1 MNTNIPPAPQDL
13 IKGLRA
19 SGMSQMDIARVTGI
33 PQPTISRWE
42 AGGAPESTIQDRKLI
57 ALYISVCKE
66 AA

>member
-1 MNTNIPPAPQDL
+1 MNTNLIPSPQDI

-19 SGMSQMDIARVTGI
+19 SGMSQMDIARITDI

-42 AGGAPESTIQDRKLI
+42 SGEAPESTIYDRRLI
-57 ALYISVCKE
+57 ALHAERCKE